1 MTVPPSDARRV
12 TRRRALAGTAAAVAV
27 LAVLGAG
34 VVTGFGPQVRL
45 DTAVSRAFYAGDA
58 RPGWVEVLLQV
69 VTAPGLS
76 VVRIVVLLPVVVW
89 LLVRRAWWT
98 AAWVATAALLIGPLT
113 SLLKAGFDRARP
125 QFAGG
130 GAQLSSLSFPS
141 GHSSGVATLVTVA
154 LVLVWPLLA
163 PGVRRPVLAV
173 GAVLVLVV
181 GLSRMWLGVHYLT
194 DVLGGW
200 SLGVAWSLGTAL
212 AFDALPGG
220 RAALPP
226 RAPLEAAPR

>member
-1 MTVPPSDARRV
+1 VTVPPSGWTPRG
-12 TRRRALAGTAAAVAV
+12 RALAGTAAAVAV

-34 VVTGFGPQVRL
+34 VVTGFGPQVRV
-45 DTAVSRAFYAGDA
+45 DTAVSRALYAGDA
-58 RPGWVEVLLQV
+58 RPAWVQVLLQV

-76 VVRIVVLLPVVVW
+76 VVRIVVLLPVVAW
-89 LLVRRAWWT
+89 LVHRRAWWT

-113 SLLKAGFDRARP
+113 SLLKAAFDRVRP

-154 LVLVWPLLA
+154 LVLAWPLLG
-163 PGVRRPVLAV
+163 PRLRRPVLAAGV
-173 GAVLVLVV
+173 LLVLVV

-200 SLGVAWSLGTAL
+200 SLGVAWTLAVAL

-220 RAALPP
+220 RAALAPAGPLGAVP
-226 RAPLEAAPR
+226 R